1 MRCCH
6 AGPKYACMLSSNPY
20 TQAYHAPTTLC
31 HLFCLLLGPALG
43 DGSAQFEKRTG
54 NHTHMPLDRLCILQ
68 VSVDEEELDRGQS
81 QPATVREPTIAARM
95 AACSKCHLAAP
106 CTYLEVGAFAAE
118 CAVDAFSAEFDR
130 IASMHQPPGTP
141 FTSFPAVLG
150 CCRDVSSSELRHGWF

>member
-1 MRCCH
+1 MLPCRSQIRLH
-6 AGPKYACMLSSNPY
+6 AIQQSVHTSLSCSNNIVPPVLP
-20 TQAYHAPTTLC
+20 AAS
-31 HLFCLLLGPALG
+31 PALG

-118 CAVDAFSAEFDR
+118 CAVDVFSAEFDR